1 MPNWTHS
8 EKLLAQGAGG
18 TVAAIQSEASHRLLL
33 ESNALSCEPL
43 KPAETSVM
51 RLLSLDGFNIQESNN
66 YSMVAALET
75 TPIYDAFFSAASAV
89 FRKV

>member
-8 EKLLAQGAGG
+8 EKLLSQGGGG
-18 TVAAIQSEASHRLLL
+18 TVAAVHSEASHRLLL

-43 KPAETSVM
+43 RSTETPVM

-75 TPIYDAFFSAASAV
+75 TPIYDAFCSAASTIS
-89 FRKV
+89 RKL

>member
-1 MPNWTHS
+1 M
-8 EKLLAQGAGG
+8 
-18 TVAAIQSEASHRLLL
+18 AAIHNEASHRLLL

-51 RLLSLDGFNIQESNN
+51 RLLSLDGFNIQESNH

-75 TPIYDAFFSAASAV
+75 TPIYDAFFSAASAAC
-89 FRKV
+89 RKL